1 MDLLEPP
8 MTEASSSKKPETI
21 SSVKEAL
28 DAIQD
33 CLTVTV
39 FKNAGLSTEDAITAQ
54 TVAREI
60 VERVEDHLSK
70 GLKV

>member
-1 MDLLEPP
+1 
-8 MTEASSSKKPETI
+8 MTEDSLNQKPETV
-21 SSVKEAL
+21 SSVKEVL

-39 FKNAGLSTEDAITAQ
+39 FRNAGLSTEDAITAQ

-70 GLKV
+70 PSSV

>member
-1 MDLLEPP
+1 
-8 MTEASSSKKPETI
+8 MTEDSLNQKPETV
-21 SSVKEAL
+21 SSVKEVL

-39 FKNAGLSTEDAITAQ
+39 FRNAGLSGDDAITAQ

-60 VERVEDHLSK
+60 VERVEEHFSK
-70 GLKV
+70 KLKV

>member
-1 MDLLEPP
+1 
-8 MTEASSSKKPETI
+8 MTENSLNQKPETV
-21 SSVKEAL
+21 SSVKEVL

-70 GLKV
+70 PSSV

>member
-1 MDLLEPP
+1 MAEND
-8 MTEASSSKKPETI
+8 SSQEIPTM
-21 SSVKEAL
+21 SSIKEVL

-39 FKNAGLSTEDAITAQ
+39 FRDAGLSKEDAVTAQ

-60 VERVEDHLSK
+60 IERVEDHFSKKLS
-70 GLKV
+70 V

>member
-1 MDLLEPP
+1 
-8 MTEASSSKKPETI
+8 MTEDSLNQKPETV
-21 SSVKEAL
+21 SSVKEVL

-70 GLKV
+70 PSSV